1 MGWAETLVQA
11 YKDSG
16 VDFITYVPDNSLAI
30 PLRIME
36 ADPFFKLVPV
46 SREEEG
52 IGVASGAYVTGRKAG
67 IFMQS
72 SGLGNCINA
81 LGSLNIACRIPV
93 PMLINLRGD
102 VGETSMAQ
110 FPMGRAAMPIL
121 DVLGLKYFTLTE
133 ENNLYKIATGALKA
147 CFASHQPVG
156 IFMTPLLHG
165 GKGG

>member
-1 MGWAETLVQA
+1 MAWAETLVQA

-16 VDFITYVPDNSLAI
+16 VSFITYVPDNSLAI

-36 ADPFFKLVPV
+36 KDPFFKVVPV

-52 IGVASGAYVTGRKAG
+52 IGVSSGAYAAGKKAG

-81 LGSLNIACRIPV
+81 LCSLNLAARIPV
-93 PMLINLRGD
+93 PMLINLRGH
-102 VGETSMAQ
+102 VGETSTAQ
-110 FPMGRAAMPIL
+110 FPMGRAARPIL
-121 DVLGLKYFTLTE
+121 DVLGISHFELSDE
-133 ENNLYKIATGALKA
+133 ARLYEIATGALKA

-156 IFMTPLLHG
+156 LFMTPLLHG
-165 GKGG
+165 GKGA